1 MLTLPIDEILP
12 AIDDAIRTRR
22 RLVLTAP
29 PGSGKSTRVP
39 PRLLDVVTGQVLLLQ
54 PRRVAARSLAT
65 RIAAE
70 RGWALGGQVGY
81 RVRFEK
87 VGSPDTRLWV
97 MTEGTLTRRLQ
108 DDPYLEG
115 VGCVILDEFH
125 ERSLH
130 TDLALA
136 WLAELQR
143 TVRDDLVIV
152 VMSATMDPV
161 PVARF
166 LGDAAGGAPVID
178 APGRPYPV
186 ALRFWQREPD
196 AWLDQR
202 VAMAVSEALD
212 DADCGDVLVFLPGVG
227 EIRSAHA
234 ALDGHVDAEVL
245 PLHGQLPPEEQD
257 RALKT
262 GERRRVILSTNV
274 AETSLTIPGVR
285 TVIDSGMARV
295 NRFNPDSGL
304 DELMLEPISKASA
317 DQRAGRA
324 GRTAPGRCWRLWSPT
339 ADNRRAAQTDPEIAR
354 VDLAPTALLLKSW
367 QGEDPRKFPWFQ
379 PPEADRLQ
387 AAEDLLAMLG
397 ASVAPFGALTA
408 RGKQIARLPAHPRLA
423 RLLLDAAD
431 AGDPRLGCTLAALV
445 GERDI
450 RLQRQ
455 GSRRD
460 APIADPSPTDALDR
474 LDALAEAEARG
485 FRGDLRTQGIDANAA
500 REAARVREELLRALP
515 KELRASNLALSASR
529 PAPEVVIRLLLAAFP
544 DRVGR
549 RAAPDQNRGML
560 VGGVA
565 VEIDRASGLAT
576 KPGTLRPDLFLA
588 YQVQGLS
595 GRTSGQTTLVRQA
608 AELDEAL
615 IAAVFPASIERRE
628 LLTWNAQRQQIDALI
643 GWYYRDL
650 CIRMAKDGSQPD
662 PLAVSRALAEH
673 LAPEAA
679 TLFAEDDDAGG
690 WLQRYRWL
698 ALACP
703 DLKLPPISDDDLRTI
718 VTDLCAG
725 CRSRAEVM
733 AKPKLPWLV
742 GRLDFHLSQRLTAM
756 APSHLPV
763 ATGNLIRLDYTDA
776 NATRGP
782 VLAVRLQELFGT
794 PETPRLAEGR
804 IPVLLHL
811 LGPNYRAEQ
820 ITGDLASFWTNT
832 YPQVRK
838 DLRSRYP
845 KHSWPDD
852 PLTAPA
858 VAKGRP
864 RQT

>member
-1 MLTLPIDEILP
+1 VQPLPIDDILP
-12 AIDDAIRTRR
+12 AIDEVMRTRR

-39 PRLLDVVTGQVLLLQ
+39 PRLLEGVSGQVLLLQ
-54 PRRVAARSLAT
+54 PRRVATRSLAT

-70 RGWALGGQVGY
+70 QGWTLGEQVGY

-87 VGSPDTRLWV
+87 VGGPATRLWV
-97 MTEGTLTRRLQ
+97 MTEGTLTRRLL

-143 TVRDDLVIV
+143 TVRDDLAIV
-152 VMSATMDPV
+152 VMSATMDPL

-166 LGDAAGGAPVID
+166 LADAAGPAPVLD
-178 APGRPYPV
+178 APGRPHPV
-186 ALRFWQREPD
+186 ALRFWQLRPD
-196 AWLDQR
+196 DHLSDR
-202 VAMAVSEALD
+202 VAAAVMEALD
-212 DADCGDVLVFLPGVG
+212 DADSGDVLVFLPGVG
-227 EIRSAHA
+227 EIRGAQA
-234 ALDGHVDAEVL
+234 ALEARVEAEVL

-257 RALKT
+257 RALRP
-262 GERRRVILSTNV
+262 GPGRRVILSTNV

-285 TVIDSGMARV
+285 TVIDSGLARV

-304 DELMLEPISKASA
+304 DELVLEGISRASA

-324 GRTAPGRCWRLWSPT
+324 GRTAPGRCWRMWSPS
-339 ADNRRAAQTDPEIAR
+339 ADNRRSATTDPEIAR

-367 QGEDPRKFPWFQ
+367 QGDDPRRFPWFE
-379 PPEADRLQ
+379 PPEAGRLQ

-397 ASVAPFGALTA
+397 ASVAAFGALTPRGRQLA
-408 RGKQIARLPAHPRLA
+408 RMPAHPRLG
-423 RLLLDAAD
+423 RLLMDAAE

-450 RLQRQ
+450 RLPRQ

-460 APIADPSPTDALDR
+460 APIADPSPVDALDR
-474 LDALAEAEARG
+474 LDALADAEGRG
-485 FRGDLRTQGIDANAA
+485 FRGDLRSQGIDPNAA

-515 KELRASNLALSASR
+515 QELRRTGQGIQR
-529 PAPEVVIRLLLAAFP
+529 PGPETVIRLLLAAYP

-549 RAAPDQNRGML
+549 RSAPDQNRGML

-565 VEIDRASGLAT
+565 VEIERASGLAT
-576 KPGTLRPDLFLA
+576 RPGSPRPELFLA
-588 YQVQGLS
+588 YAVQGLS
-595 GRTSGQTTLVRQA
+595 GRTANGQTILVRQG
-608 AELDEAL
+608 AELDETV
-615 IAAVFPASIERRE
+615 IGQVFPGSIQRRE
-628 LLTWNAQRQQIDALI
+628 LLTWNHQRQQVDALI

-650 CIRMAKDGSQPD
+650 CLRMAKDGSQPD
-662 PLAVSRALAEH
+662 PVAVSRTLAEH
-673 LAPEAA
+673 LAPEA
-679 TLFAEDDDAGG
+679 LGLIGDDEEAGG
-690 WLQRYRWL
+690 WLMRYRWL
-698 ALACP
+698 ATACP
-703 DLKLPPISDDDLRTI
+703 DLSLPPISDDDLRAI
-718 VTDLCAG
+718 VDDLCAG
-725 CRSRAEVM
+725 CRSRAEVA
-733 AKPKLPWLV
+733 AKAKLPWLT
-742 GRLDFHLSQRLTAM
+742 GRLDFHQAQRIDAW
-756 APSHLPV
+756 APSHLTVPS
-763 ATGNLIRLDYTDA
+763 GSRIRLDYADA
-776 NATRGP
+776 NTTRGP
-782 VLAVRLQELFGT
+782 VLAVRLQELFGLA
-794 PETPRLAEGR
+794 ETPRLADGR

-811 LGPNYRAEQ
+811 LGPNYRPEQ
-820 ITGDLASFWTNT
+820 ITSDLASFWSNT

-864 RQT
+864 RQ

>member
-12 AIDDAIRTRR
+12 AIDDTVRSRR

-39 PRLLDVVTGQVLLLQ
+39 PRLLDVVQGQVLLLQ

-70 RGWALGGQVGY
+70 RGWTLGGQVGY

-152 VMSATMDPV
+152 VMSATMDPL
-161 PVARF
+161 PVSRF
-166 LGDAAGGAPVID
+166 LADANGDAPVLD
-178 APGRPYPV
+178 APGRPHPV
-186 ALRFWQREPD
+186 AMRFWQKEPD

-202 VAMAVSEALD
+202 IALAVSEALED
-212 DADCGDVLVFLPGVG
+212 PESGDVLAFLPGVG
-227 EIRSAHA
+227 EIRSAQA
-234 ALDGHVDAEVL
+234 ALDGRVEADVL
-245 PLHGQLPPEEQD
+245 PLHGQLSPDEQD
-257 RALKT
+257 RALRT
-262 GERRRVILSTNV
+262 GERRRVLLSTNV

-285 TVIDSGMARV
+285 TVIDSGLARV
-295 NRFNPDSGL
+295 NRFNADTGL
-304 DELMLEPISKASA
+304 DELVLEPISKASA

-339 ADNRRAAQTDPEIAR
+339 ADNRRPALTDPEVAR

-367 QGEDPRKFPWFQ
+367 QGEDPRRFPWFQ
-379 PPEADRLQ
+379 PPEGDRLQ

-397 ASVAPFGALTA
+397 ASIAAFGALTP

-431 AGDPRLGCTLAALV
+431 AGNARLGCTLAALV

-450 RLQRQ
+450 RLQRP

-485 FRGDLRTQGIDANAA
+485 FRGDLRSQGLDPIAA

-515 KELRASNLALSASR
+515 KEMRGETRTTNRANPDA
-529 PAPEVVIRLLLAAFP
+529 VIRLLLAAYP

-565 VEIDRASGLAT
+565 VEIDRGSGLAT
-576 KPGTLRPDLFLA
+576 KPGTPRPDLFLA

-608 AELDEAL
+608 AELDEDT
-615 IAAVFPASIERRE
+615 ITAVFPGSIARRE
-628 LLTWNAQRQQIDALI
+628 QLTWNHQRQQVDSLI

-662 PLAVSRALAEH
+662 PSAVSRALAEH
-673 LAPEAA
+673 LAPEAVA
-679 TLFAEDDDAGG
+679 LFAADEEAGS

-703 DLKLPPISDDDLRTI
+703 DLKLPPITDEDLRTI

-725 CRSRAEVM
+725 CRSRAEVA
-733 AKPKLPWLV
+733 AKPKLPWLT
-742 GRLDFHLSQRLTAM
+742 GRLDFHLAARVDAM
-756 APSHLPV
+756 APSHLQV
-763 ATGNLIRLDYTDA
+763 ATGNHIRLDYTDA
-776 NATRGP
+776 NMTRGP
-782 VLAVRLQELFGT
+782 ALAVRLQELFGT
-794 PETPRLAEGR
+794 PETPRIAEGR

-820 ITGDLASFWTNT
+820 ITTDLASFWKNT

-838 DLRSRYP
+838 DLRARYP

-864 RQT
+864 RPQ

>member
-12 AIDDAIRTRR
+12 AIDDAVRTRR

-39 PRLLDVVTGQVLLLQ
+39 PRLLEVVSGQVLLLQ

-70 RGWALGGQVGY
+70 RGWTLGGQVGY

-87 VGSPDTRLWV
+87 VGGPDTRLWV

-166 LGDAAGGAPVID
+166 LGDANGGAPVLD

-186 ALRFWQREPD
+186 AMRFWQREPE

-202 VAMAVSEALD
+202 VAMAVSEALED
-212 DADCGDVLVFLPGVG
+212 TDCGDVLVFLPGVG

-234 ALDGHVDAEVL
+234 ALDGQVDADVL

-367 QGEDPRKFPWFQ
+367 QGEDPRRFPWFQ
-379 PPEADRLQ
+379 APEGERLQ
-387 AAEDLLAMLG
+387 HAEDLLAMLG
-397 ASVAPFGALTA
+397 ASVAPFGALTP

-460 APIADPSPTDALDR
+460 APVADPSPTDALDR
-474 LDALAEAEARG
+474 LDALAEAESCG
-485 FRGDLRTQGIDANAA
+485 FRGDMRSSGIDANAA

-515 KELRASNLALSASR
+515 KELRVDSAAHR
-529 PAPEVVIRLLLAAFP
+529 TPHAAPDTVIRLLLAAYP

-565 VEIDRASGLAT
+565 VEIDRSSGLAT

-608 AELDEAL
+608 AELDEA
-615 IAAVFPASIERRE
+615 IITAVFPGSIQRRE

-662 PLAVSRALAEH
+662 PAAVAQALAEH
-673 LAPEAA
+673 LGPEAA
-679 TLFAEDDDAGG
+679 TLFSEDEAAGS

-703 DLKLPPISDDDLRTI
+703 DLSLPPISDEDLRAI

-725 CRSRAEVM
+725 CRSRAEVA
-733 AKPKLPWLV
+733 AKPKLPWLT
-742 GRLDFHLSQRLTAM
+742 GRLDFHLAQRIEAM

-794 PETPRLAEGR
+794 PETPRVADGR

-820 ITGDLASFWTNT
+820 ITTNLASFWTNT

-864 RQT
+864 RQQ

>member
-12 AIDDAIRTRR
+12 TIDDAARTRR

-39 PRLLDVVTGQVLLLQ
+39 PRLLDVVRGQVLLLQ
-54 PRRVAARSLAT
+54 PRRVATRSLAT

-70 RGWALGGQVGY
+70 RGWTLGGQVGY

-87 VGSPDTRLWV
+87 VGGADTRLWV

-152 VMSATMDPV
+152 VMSATMDPL

-166 LGDAAGGAPVID
+166 LRDPTGDAPVLD

-186 ALRFWQREPD
+186 AMRFWQREPD

-202 VAMAVSEALD
+202 VAMAVSEALED
-212 DADCGDVLVFLPGVG
+212 PDSGDVLVFLPGVG
-227 EIRSAHA
+227 EIRSAQA
-234 ALDGHVDAEVL
+234 ALDSRVDADVL

-257 RALKT
+257 RALRT

-304 DELMLEPISKASA
+304 DELVLEPISKASA

-367 QGEDPRKFPWFQ
+367 QGEDPRRFPWFQ
-379 PPEADRLQ
+379 APEDERLQ

-397 ASVAPFGALTA
+397 ASVAPFGALTP

-423 RLLLDAAD
+423 RLLLDAAE

-485 FRGDLRTQGIDANAA
+485 FRGDLRSVGIDGNAA

-515 KELRASNLALSASR
+515 QELRGAN
-529 PAPEVVIRLLLAAFP
+529 PAPRTSHPAPDAVIRLLLAAYP
-544 DRVGR
+544 DRIGR

-576 KPGTLRPDLFLA
+576 KAGTLRSELFLA

-595 GRTSGQTTLVRQA
+595 GRTSGQTTLVRQG

-615 IAAVFPASIERRE
+615 ITAVFPGSIRRRE

-662 PLAVSRALAEH
+662 PAAVSQALAEQ
-673 LAPEAA
+673 LTSEAA
-679 TLFAEDDDAGG
+679 TLFSEDEAAGS

-698 ALACP
+698 AVACP
-703 DLKLPPISDDDLRTI
+703 DLSLPPITDEELRAI
-718 VTDLCAG
+718 VTDLCTG
-725 CRSRAEVM
+725 CRSRAEVA
-733 AKPKLPWLV
+733 AKPKLPWLT
-742 GRLDFHLSQRLTAM
+742 GRLDFHLAQRIEAM
-756 APSHLPV
+756 APSHLQV
-763 ATGNLIRLDYTDA
+763 ATGNHIRLDYTDA
-776 NATRGP
+776 NASRGP

-794 PETPRLAEGR
+794 PETPRIAEGR
-804 IPVLLHL
+804 IPVTLHL
-811 LGPNYRAEQ
+811 LGPNYRPEQ
-820 ITGDLASFWTNT
+820 ITTNLASFWVNT

-864 RQT
+864 RQQ